1 MKGNDSPLGPEL
13 FLCAAVPGLCG
24 HRFVRSLGRSP
35 CGAETTG
42 LHHLRFFAVVTG
54 VGGGTAR
61 DVFIGAPVFWFHEN
75 WVLLICLTG
84 AFLVWSTPLRIWG
97 GKALLWFDAVGI
109 AVYATYGAAKGLAYG
124 GAPLPAFG
132 VGVLTACAGGIVRD
146 ILAGEPSILL
156 RSEIYVT
163 AAALSAG
170 LMVALSAG
178 GVHELAA
185 GAFAAVA
192 GFALRAAAI
201 MKGWSLPKYHR

>member
-1 MKGNDSPLGPEL
+1 MTVTSVQTFLSALQLLDYVGIGL
-13 FLCAAVPGLCG
+13 FAVSGAILAAQQR
-24 HRFVRSLGRSP
+24 HDFVTF
-35 CGAETTG
+35 A
-42 LHHLRFFAVVTG
+42 FFAVVTG

-61 DVFIGAPVFWFHEN
+61 DMFIGAPVFWFHEN
-75 WVLLICLTG
+75 WVLLICLAA

-132 VGVLTACAGGIVRD
+132 VGVLTACAGGILRD
-146 ILAGEPSILL
+146 ILAGQPSILL

-170 LMVALSAG
+170 LMVGLSAG
-178 GVHELAA
+178 GVNELVA
-185 GAFAAVA
+185 GGIAAVG

-201 MKGWSLPKYHR
+201 TKGWSLPRYQR